1 MHAAMFWPP
10 SLRVR
15 LLLLV
20 IFSALSVSEPRL
32 SMVACF
38 LTLVAVVSRAAS
50 GAGQTSRWAVWGSIT
65 LSGLLALAGFFR
77 FVMVEAIP
85 GVIAGGRA
93 AAEKHAV
100 AYLRTIVAA
109 QDYMRRGAHID
120 PDGDGVGSAASL
132 GELAGRVALRMG
144 QAPAQYPLSVS
155 ADEWLAG
162 HGFVASGAYIFRV
175 CLPAAEGW
183 VNVDNADT
191 SVDGLTV
198 DDERAE
204 REYLVYGWPR
214 TASPGAPTQLYV
226 ADAYE
231 RIWVM
236 DPQDPQQKPA
246 YVGES
251 SPPPCSL
258 LVQDRRFAPWKGK
271 TARPELPGDRR

>member
-1 MHAAMFWPP
+1 MHAPMSWPP

-20 IFSALSVSEPRL
+20 IFSALSVWEPRL

-38 LTLVAVVSRAAS
+38 LTLVAVVSRAVS
-50 GAGQTSRWAVWGSIT
+50 GAGQTSRWVVWGSISLAGA
-65 LSGLLALAGFFR
+65 LSLVGFFR

-100 AYLRTIVAA
+100 AYLRTIVTA
-109 QDYMRRGAHID
+109 QDHMRRGAHID
-120 PDGDGVGSAASL
+120 PDGDGIGSAASL
-132 GELAGRVALRMG
+132 GELAGRAALRTG
-144 QAPAQYPLSVS
+144 QTKGQNPLSVS
-155 ADEWLAG
+155 DEEWLG
-162 HGFVASGAYIFRV
+162 RSGFVASGAYIFRV
-175 CLPAAEGW
+175 CLPAATGW

-191 SVDGLTV
+191 WATGLTV

-214 TASPGAPTQLYV
+214 TSSPGAPTLLYV

-236 DPQDPQQKPA
+236 DPQDSETPT
-246 YVGES
+246 YTGEE

-258 LVQDRRFAPWKGK
+258 LAQNKTFTPWKGK
-271 TARPELPGDRR
+271 TARPELPGDKR